1 VAGLLQLRAGCL
13 VGTRSSA
20 AQLCERNG
28 DPFASAT
35 HAITR
40 PASPLPFP
48 ALVLAATLVIALAAI
63 LALFLMADLHE
74 TVKKYVPWLDFTAD
88 QASERER
95 ASLNGDYQLVEH
107 A

>member
-1 VAGLLQLRAGCL
+1 MRAKWQLFD
-13 VGTRSSA
+13 SH
-20 AQLCERNG
+20 
-28 DPFASAT
+28 
-35 HAITR
+35 HAR
-40 PASPLPFP
+40 HHPRCSPLPVST
-48 ALVLAATLVIALAAI
+48 LVLAATLVIALAAI

-74 TVKKYVPWLDFTAD
+74 TLKKYVPWLDFTAD